1 MRLFALLILVGGL
14 LAPAFLEGADA
25 HARRTAI
32 TTVLFNPRTQ
42 NLEVMHR
49 FHLHDAEHAVQE
61 IFGKGADI
69 LRSDATRLKFSTY
82 VAERFSLRNGDTGEL
97 ISLSFVGHDV
107 EGKFIWVYQEAPAP
121 KTRKLEITHSALRD
135 LWHDQ
140 QNTVNVEGDF
150 GVKSAVFGGTV
161 EIATIEIDP

>member
-1 MRLFALLILVGGL
+1 MRFFALLVLVGSL
-14 LAPAFLEGADA
+14 IAPAFFDGADA

-49 FHLHDAEHAVQE
+49 FYLHDAEHAVQA

-69 LRSDATRLKFSTY
+69 LRSDSTRLKFSSY
-82 VAERFSLRNGDTGEL
+82 VAERFSLRDGDTGEL
-97 ISLSFVGHDV
+97 IKLSFVGHDV

-121 KTRKLEITHSALRD
+121 KTHTLEITHGALRD
-135 LWHDQ
+135 LWRDQ

-150 GVKSAVFGGTV
+150 GVQSAVFDGTV
-161 EIATIEIDP
+161 EVATIEIDP